1 MEEIRVSITPS
12 IVIEYLYCP
21 RFIYFMKVLNIP
33 QNEESRYKV
42 QEGREVH
49 KYKSLTNQD
58 YLRKKIGVIKKEIE
72 QEIYS
77 EKYSIHGKI
86 DEILFLDDGSAI
98 PLDYKF
104 AEFKEKIFSTYRTQ
118 IIMYAMMIEDV
129 YKVESNKGYIVYTR
143 SKNHIEEIEI
153 KTKEKEEI
161 QEIIKNILD
170 IINKGIFPS
179 GTKAKSKCEDCC
191 YRNICCS

>member
-1 MEEIRVSITPS
+1 MEEIKLSITPS

-33 QNEESRYKV
+33 QNEDTRFKV

-58 YLRKKIGVIKKEIE
+58 YLRKKIGVIKKESE
-72 QEIYS
+72 QELYS
-77 EKYSIHGKI
+77 EKYSIHGKV
-86 DEILFLDDGSAI
+86 DEILFLDNGTAI
-98 PLDYKF
+98 PLDYKY
-104 AEFKEKIFSTYRTQ
+104 AEYKDKIFSTYRNQ
-118 IIMYAMMIEDV
+118 IIMYSMMIEDIYNV
-129 YKVESNKGYIVYTR
+129 KSNKGYIVYTR

-153 KTKEKEEI
+153 KLEEKEEI
-161 QEIIKNILD
+161 MEIIENILE
-170 IINKGIFPS
+170 IINKGIFPN

-191 YRNICCS
+191 YRNICCQ